1 MKFFKVFIICLLLC
15 ALCVSPAVAQE
26 KTSSRIL
33 KNMGV
38 STAPADLVAFIEN
51 GPSRPL
57 DPQKLAENAI
67 PFTQLLIMAMQ
78 ELAEIQYAP
87 AVPVLIRTA
96 SGDFPRGQT
105 AFIDYDCRDLPP
117 SSQEGKKK
125 TYQQF
130 LIFNAIN
137 ALGLIGDP
145 SALPTLKEVFDSS
158 SAEYMKINAA
168 LAMASL
174 DYGGGVSYIV
184 KKTREKNRALAAE
197 SCRALSAITGLELD
211 YAPYTPVVRRE
222 RTIARVNKWWE
233 QNKNTFRPNGEE
245 IRKRR
250 LSKVTPIPP
259 RLSSMRELV
268 MAAANYD
275 DVDNKLMSL
284 DAREKLASM
293 GVTILPHLLPFCTD
307 PEENLNI
314 RMEALRHYVQLGN
327 AEEVNAVLKKA
338 KKDKN
343 PEIKELVRTLYD
355 QWKRK
360 QK

>member
-1 MKFFKVFIICLLLC
+1 MM
-15 ALCVSPAVAQE
+15 AQE

-33 KNMGV
+33 KSMGI

-51 GPSRPL
+51 GPSSPL
-57 DPQKLAENAI
+57 DPQKLAENAV
-67 PFTQLLIMAMQ
+67 PFTQLIIMAMQ

-96 SGDFPRGQT
+96 SGDFTKGQIT
-105 AFIDYDCRDLPP
+105 FIDYDCRDLPP
-117 SSQEGKKK
+117 SSQVGKKK

-130 LIFNAIN
+130 LIFNAVN

-145 SALPTLKEVFDSS
+145 SALPTLKDVFDSS

-174 DYGGGVSYIV
+174 DYGGGVSYVI
-184 KKTREKNRALAAE
+184 KNTADKNRALAAE
-197 SCRALSAITGLELD
+197 SCRALSAISGLELH
-211 YAPYTPVVRRE
+211 YGPYTPIVRRE
-222 RTIARVNKWWE
+222 RRIAKVKNWWE
-233 QNKNTFRPNGEE
+233 KNKNTFHPNGEE

-259 RLSSMRELV
+259 RLSSMRELL
-268 MAAANYD
+268 MSAANYE
-275 DVDNKLMSL
+275 DVDNKFMSM

-293 GVTILPHLLPFCTD
+293 GVNILPQLLPFCTD
-307 PEENLNI
+307 PEEDLNI
-314 RMEALRHYVQLGN
+314 RMEALRRYVQLGN
-327 AEEVNAVLKKA
+327 AEGVNAVLKKA

-343 PEIKELVRTLYD
+343 PEIRELAKTLYD

-360 QK
+360 PK